1 MLKELIPVV
10 ILCVR
15 KARCKNRE
23 SGFMGGDE
31 NCKTIVFSVNNH
43 PSLSD
48 DACKVLLPSFQ
59 FQFCFSLL
67 TFLLSPYF
75 PSFSLLSFFLLTFLL
90 SLSFSLSSPPVT
102 SPPPSFSS
110 SSPHFALSVQIS
122 PKISPN
128 NGMYVHHMLLYQC
141 LSLNETTDL
150 GMGYD
155 CNKATNTIG
164 SCRLGRPIITAWAV
178 GGNVRA

>member
-1 MLKELIPVV
+1 MQCAVCPPF
-10 ILCVR
+10 
-15 KARCKNRE
+15 N
-23 SGFMGGDE
+23 S
-31 NCKTIVFSVNNH
+31 NSV
-43 PSLSD
+43 SL
-48 DACKVLLPSFQ
+48 
-59 FQFCFSLL
+59 
-67 TFLLSPYF
+67 
-75 PSFSLLSFFLLTFLL
+75 SLLSFFLLTFCLSPYFPSL
-90 SLSFSLSSPPVT
+90 SLLLTSSPPVT
-102 SPPPSFSS
+102 TPPPSFSS
-110 SSPHFALSVQIS
+110 SSPHFALAVQIS

-164 SCRLGRPIITAWAV
+164 NCRLGRPIITAWAV